1 MLVTPLNN
9 FALAKE
15 KTTASCRFDNE
26 KNLYLHPMRKL
37 ALHWKILI
45 AMVLGVVWAIISG
58 YMGWNKATSDW
69 IEPFGAIFI
78 NGLKLIAVPLVLF
91 SIITGVAGMGDPT
104 KLGRIGGKTLGLY
117 LVTTVA
123 AISLGLLIVNA
134 FQPGI
139 QTDED
144 TRVNR
149 RLQYELWAQES
160 NIKVLDGRHELL
172 TATPEQLQ
180 RAQGDLKSE
189 KEKKEYKEVVDKKE
203 KADKAKT
210 GDGPLQF
217 LVDMVPSNI
226 VVAMGDGR
234 LMLQVIVFAL
244 LFGFS
249 LALLPKSK
257 TGAVFDFFEGMN
269 EVFIKMVNIIMRAA
283 PFFVFCLMAGVLAKS
298 ADSLEGLL
306 KMFAQLLG
314 YSLVVVLG
322 LMVLMFLFY
331 PGLLKLF
338 RVPISYR
345 KFFKG
350 MSPAQFLAFS
360 TSSSAATLPMTI
372 DSVNNNLG
380 VPEESTDFVLPI
392 GATVNMDGTSLYQAV
407 AVIFLAQYH
416 DVDLDLMQQLS
427 IVLTATLASIGAAAV
442 PGAGLI
448 MLMIVLESV
457 GLNPMWVAIV
467 LPMDRILDM
476 CRTVI
481 NVTSDATVSALVAKS
496 EKMEFKE
503 VRENLEDE
511 SVID

>member
-1 MLVTPLNN
+1 
-9 FALAKE
+9 
-15 KTTASCRFDNE
+15 
-26 KNLYLHPMRKL
+26 MRKL

-45 AMVLGVVWAIISG
+45 AMLLGVVWAIISG
-58 YMGWNKATSDW
+58 YFGWNKATSDW
-69 IEPFGAIFI
+69 IDPFGAIFI

-123 AISLGLLIVNA
+123 AISMGLLLVNII
-134 FQPGI
+134 QPGA

-149 RLQYELWAQES
+149 RLQYELWAKES
-160 NIKVLDGRHELL
+160 KIEVLDGRNELS
-172 TATPEQLQ
+172 TATPKQLL
-180 RAQGDLKSE
+180 RAKGALASE
-189 KEKKEYKEVVDKKE
+189 KEKKEYKEVQSK
-203 KADKAKT
+203 KAKAEEAKK
-210 GDGPLQF
+210 GEGPLQF
-217 LVDMVPSNI
+217 LVDMVPDNI
-226 VVAMGDGR
+226 VVAMSDGR

-269 EVFIKMVNIIMRAA
+269 EVFIKMVNIIMKAA

-298 ADSLEGLL
+298 ADSLEELL
-306 KMFAQLLG
+306 RIFAQLLG
-314 YSLVVVLG
+314 YSAVVILG
-322 LMVLMFLFY
+322 LMVLMFGFY
-331 PGLLKLF
+331 PGMLKLF

-448 MLMIVLESV
+448 MLMVVLESV

-503 VRENLEDE
+503 VVEQ
-511 SVID
+511 